1 MNPIDLILAALATG
15 ALASIQAT
23 ASEAIKDSYNGLKGL
38 ILRRFAANTDAAA
51 TLTKY
56 EKKPEVWKAPFED
69 ELRQAGADQD
79 ETIVKAA
86 QHLMMLVNPQQ
97 AATGKYS
104 VQITGNVQGYAQ
116 GDNQQVTMNFGN
128 ELKEK

>member
-1 MNPIDLILAALATG
+1 MNPIDLILAALASG

-23 ASEAIKDSYNGLKGL
+23 VSEAIKDSYNGLKGL

-51 TLTKY
+51 ILTKY
-56 EKKPEVWKAPFED
+56 EKKPEVWEAPLED

-79 ETIVKAA
+79 ETIIKAA
-86 QHLMMLVNPQQ
+86 QHLMTLVNPQQ
-97 AATGKYS
+97 AAIGKYS
-104 VQITGNVQGYAQ
+104 VQVAGNIQGLAQ
-116 GDNQQVTMNFGN
+116 GDNPQVTMNIGN